1 MLFGSALFFMDI
13 EKEQFGLKIKRL
25 LSARNLTQKELAEAL
40 GISPPAV
47 TYLLRNEL
55 RTTPEHFDRI
65 MEFLR
70 ADASEIK
77 ELQKLWFLTQPANRN
92 SENINLFAI
101 RCSRGKSLA
110 DVSADTGIDIERL
123 RFLENKPG
131 AIPTPGE
138 TALLKGLYGTDSDA
152 LDDLD
157 DEFSSKSGVAEEI
170 AGEIISGKVSLPVLS
185 LEVFSRASRAGTL
198 ENFLGDLPFNNA
210 LFEIAPEHQKR
221 AKAVLSCRAEDIHYG
236 FPGTVQLLLADA
248 DPLYSDHLHIGKGAR
263 GGFALW
269 QKRKRVWHYFG
280 AEHPE
285 PRLANTWSVPVLELK
300 FTSAPFNT
308 NSGKNR

>member
-1 MLFGSALFFMDI
+1 MDI

-101 RCSRGKSLA
+101 RCSQGKSLA

-138 TALLKGLYGTDSDA
+138 TA
-152 LDDLD
+152 
-157 DEFSSKSGVAEEI
+157 
-170 AGEIISGKVSLPVLS
+170 
-185 LEVFSRASRAGTL
+185 
-198 ENFLGDLPFNNA
+198 
-210 LFEIAPEHQKR
+210 
-221 AKAVLSCRAEDIHYG
+221 
-236 FPGTVQLLLADA
+236 
-248 DPLYSDHLHIGKGAR
+248 
-263 GGFALW
+263 
-269 QKRKRVWHYFG
+269 
-280 AEHPE
+280 
-285 PRLANTWSVPVLELK
+285 
-300 FTSAPFNT
+300 
-308 NSGKNR
+308 